1 MAFEEDIVN
10 YLYQNNIENV
20 VATLGTALTIG
31 QAKLI
36 RKFAKN
42 VIISYDSDQ
51 AGQNAT
57 LRAIDI
63 LLQADIKVK
72 ILNLK
77 DCKDPDDFI
86 KKYLPCRPFEQR
98 EGKVIGADPRQEFA
112 GSPYDP
118 ESMGCYAPVIRR
130 ALQSVLT
137 DWTERAGES
146 AWHIEDLTGVPMD
159 RICTEYLD
167 RGRPVIFW
175 ACIDMKEPIAGPD
188 WYLEDGG
195 TVFSW
200 VSNEHC
206 MLLVGYYGK
215 MYYFNDPWE
224 HHGRIGYPKEVVEA
238 RHRAQYEM
246 AVTAYHA

>member
-1 MAFEEDIVN
+1 MS
-10 YLYQNNIENV
+10 
-20 VATLGTALTIG
+20 GTEVLEMTKKTII
-31 QAKLI
+31 QAPCI
-36 RKFAKN
+36 
-42 VIISYDSDQ
+42 DQ
-51 AGQNAT
+51 TADWPTGCESVST
-57 LRAIDI
+57 VM
-63 LLQADIKVK
+63 LLQYLGIHISV
-72 ILNLK
+72 
-77 DCKDPDDFI
+77 DDFI

-206 MLLVGYYGK
+206 MLLVGYDED

-224 HHGRIGYPKEVVEA
+224 HHGTIGYPREVVEA
-238 RHRAQYEM
+238 RHQAQYEM
-246 AVTAYHA
+246 AVTAYRISGTA

>member
-1 MAFEEDIVN
+1 MTKKTIIQAPCID
-10 YLYQNNIENV
+10 Q
-20 VATLGTALTIG
+20 TADWPTG
-31 QAKLI
+31 CES
-36 RKFAKN
+36 
-42 VIISYDSDQ
+42 VS
-51 AGQNAT
+51 T
-57 LRAIDI
+57 VM
-63 LLQADIKVK
+63 LLQYLGIHISV
-72 ILNLK
+72 
-77 DCKDPDDFI
+77 DDFI

-98 EGKVIGADPRQEFA
+98 DGKLIGADPRQEFA

-118 ESMGCYAPVIRR
+118 DSMGCYAPVISR
-130 ALQSVLT
+130 ALQRVLT
-137 DWTERAGES
+137 DWTEQAENA
-146 AWHIEDLTGVPMD
+146 AWRIEDLTGVPMD

-175 ACIDMKEPIAGPD
+175 ACIDMKEPIAGPY
-188 WYLEDGG
+188 WYLEDGR

-206 MLLVGYYGK
+206 MLLVGYDGK

-246 AVTAYHA
+246 AVTAYRA

>member
-1 MAFEEDIVN
+1 MTKKTIIQAPCID
-10 YLYQNNIENV
+10 Q
-20 VATLGTALTIG
+20 TADWPTG
-31 QAKLI
+31 CES
-36 RKFAKN
+36 
-42 VIISYDSDQ
+42 VS
-51 AGQNAT
+51 T
-57 LRAIDI
+57 VM
-63 LLQADIKVK
+63 LLQYLGINISV
-72 ILNLK
+72 
-77 DCKDPDDFI
+77 DDFI

-98 EGKVIGADPRQEFA
+98 DGKLIGADPRQEFA

-206 MLLVGYYGK
+206 MLLVGYDED

-224 HHGRIGYPKEVVEA
+224 HHGTIGYPREVVEA
-238 RHRAQYEM
+238 RHQAQYEM
-246 AVTAYHA
+246 AVTAYRISGTA